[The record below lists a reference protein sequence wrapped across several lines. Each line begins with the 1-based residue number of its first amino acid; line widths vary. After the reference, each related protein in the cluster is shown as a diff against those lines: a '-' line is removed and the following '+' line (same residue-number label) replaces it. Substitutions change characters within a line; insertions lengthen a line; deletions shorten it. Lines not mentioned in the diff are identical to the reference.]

1 MQNFTTF
8 FKPAEPEQKPEHKPA
23 VLDSFVESLE
33 AYGEGKKKI
42 ESLSLIVN
50 ELSEIL
56 TDYVS
61 KGELSSISS
70 ILVQHIDTIKEEIE
84 LITKKDLSL
93 VNENIKK
100 LALKSGEVTK
110 LVNEE
115 LAGNKKLIQEQAI
128 LQDEKLTTIKDY
140 VSSLDPKQVEDQ
152 LENISEQLNT
162 LKESVEETT
171 LSLKEDLEK
180 NRKHIVE
187 STFSS
192 NATVEELKKQ
202 YEIAIEDLKSNQ
214 ERQINQL
221 VNVVESLGV
230 DSLSK
235 QVDEI
240 LKKTKTQDKKLKE
253 ITEVK
258 ADFAVLSTKVDKLKD
273 NELVT
278 KLESVEK
285 EVELLDSVISKQNN
299 KMELIE
305 SEVESVIKD
314 LKKAFNDEKYYT
326 INKKFEYFEDIL
338 EKFNEKT
345 LLAEALEPPAANPDP
360 LANQNFVTFEQ
371 LQKHYTTFINRI
383 QQQLTSLGGGG
394 AGWLYDLADIDYKS
408 VANPANGA
416 VLAYITANARWEA
429 TTTLSNV
436 SGGGG
441 GSGGGLQ
448 FTYANVAPTSP
459 NAGDIWYNTDDGY
472 RYQYIN
478 DGNSTQWV
486 TFETGSGLQFTYGPT
501 APTSPI
507 TGDIWLN
514 SSDGYRYQY
523 IDDGNSKQWVT
534 FETGTGMQ
542 FTYSDT
548 APTSPIAGDIWFNTV
563 DGNRY
568 QYIDDGNSFQ
578 WVTFDVGNT
587 ITAPSILNDISPQF
601 DGSKTTFPLR
611 VDQSTL
617 NTIVDSKDL
626 EVVVN
631 GLKLAPYIT
640 EYKYPW
646 IVTFDSF
653 NGYRVRN
660 FNSIGYVTIYN
671 APFRGDSGILT
682 YRSMSIAKQTKRYP
696 FSAATIAFGD

>member
-1 MQNFTTF
+1 MQNFTEF

-84 LITKKDLSL
+84 LITKKDISL

-115 LAGNKKLIQEQAI
+115 LAGNKKLIQEQAL

-214 ERQINQL
+214 EKQINQL

-240 LKKTKTQDKKLKE
+240 LKKTKNQDKKLKE

-345 LLAEALEPPAANPDP
+345 LLAEALEPPPANPDP

-394 AGWLYDLADIDYKS
+394 AGWLYDLADIDYSS
-408 VANPANGA
+408 VANPVNGA
-416 VLAYITANARWEA
+416 VLSYIAANSRWEA
-429 TTTLSNV
+429 STTLANV

-441 GSGGGLQ
+441 ITTLTTIGTSGPATLVGNTLNVPQYSGGGGGGGLQ
-448 FTYANVAPTSP
+448 FTYGNTIPTSP
-459 NAGDIWYNTDDGY
+459 TAGDIWYNSDDGY
-472 RYQYIN
+472 RYQYID

-486 TFETGSGLQFTYGPT
+486 TFETGSG
-501 APTSPI
+501 
-507 TGDIWLN
+507 
-514 SSDGYRYQY
+514 
-523 IDDGNSKQWVT
+523 
-534 FETGTGMQ
+534 MQ
-542 FTYSDT
+542 FSYSDT

-578 WVTFDVGNT
+578 WVTFDVGSG
-587 ITAPSILNDISPQF
+587 IAAPSILNDISPQF